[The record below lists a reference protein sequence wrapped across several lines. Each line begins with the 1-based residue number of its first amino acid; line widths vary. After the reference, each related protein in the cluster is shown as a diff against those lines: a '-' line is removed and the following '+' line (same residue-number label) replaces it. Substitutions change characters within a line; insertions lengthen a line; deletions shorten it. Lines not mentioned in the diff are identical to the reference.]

1 MILPR
6 AVARFNKRVNNP
18 IQRNWAWLLPP
29 WAMIRHAG
37 RRTGRAYLTPVVALR
52 SNGGIAIALLYGEQ
66 SDWVRNVLAGGGELT
81 RRGRRYAMVDPR
93 VVDAGDRAALGPL
106 ARRFARIPGRA
117 LVSGLEP
124 LPGGGRPR
132 T

>member
-6 AVARFNKRVNNP
+6 AVARFNKHVSNP

-29 WAMIRHAG
+29 WATIRHLG
-37 RRTGRAYLTPVVALR
+37 RRSGRPYLTPVVALR
-52 SNGGIAIALLYGEQ
+52 SHGGVAIALVYGER

-81 RRGRRYAMVDPR
+81 RRGRRYRMVDPR
-93 VVDAGDRAALGPL
+93 VVDADDRTALGPL
-106 ARRFARIPGRA
+106 ARSAARVPGRA
-117 LVSGLEP
+117 LVCELEP

-132 T
+132 V